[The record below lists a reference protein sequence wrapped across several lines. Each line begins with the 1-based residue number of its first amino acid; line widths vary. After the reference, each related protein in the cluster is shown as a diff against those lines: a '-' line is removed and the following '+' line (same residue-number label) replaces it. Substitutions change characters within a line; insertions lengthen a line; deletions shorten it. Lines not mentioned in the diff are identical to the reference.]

1 MNEINLIDETIDINL
16 TLTYHLSIKL
26 LQDGFS
32 FSILDTVRNKY
43 IAISHYIVD
52 LKIETF
58 SDKFEKIID
67 SNELLQRNFKSVYVM
82 CCFSKFTQVPAPL
95 FDASKVDSIF
105 NFLHEKDDDEE
116 LLHNKLDISGTYLIF
131 AIKKNYLDLI
141 SKQFPN
147 AKFFH
152 YSLPIIENKLMLYK
166 NKQQQKVF
174 VNINKSSF
182 DILVIDCNK
191 MLLFNTYMIENEDD
205 FIYFILYVFEQL
217 ALNPEDVEVIFMGN
231 TKKDDL
237 YFQKARKYIRNLKF
251 DKYDD
256 YYTYSYVF
264 YELPAYVYSNFLNLH
279 KCVS

>member
-16 TLTYHLSIKL
+16 TLTYHLSIQL

-43 IAISHYIVD
+43 IAIKHFNIDQKTES
-52 LKIETF
+52 LSAQF
-58 SDKFEKIID
+58 QKIID
-67 SNELLQRNFKSVYVM
+67 SDELLQKNFKSVYVM
-82 CCFSKFTQVPAPL
+82 CAFSKCTQVPAPL
-95 FDASKVDSIF
+95 FDVNKLNTIF

-116 LLHNKLDISGTYLIF
+116 LLYNKLNISGTYLIYS
-131 AIKKNYLDLI
+131 IKKTYLELI
-141 SKQFPN
+141 STQYPN

-152 YSLPIIENKLMLYK
+152 YSLPIIENKIMLYK

-182 DILVIDCNK
+182 DIMVIDCNK
-191 MLLFNTYMIENEDD
+191 MLLFNTYVIDNDDD
-205 FIYFILYVFEQL
+205 FIYFFLYVFEQL
-217 ALNPEDVEVIFMGN
+217 ALNPEEVEVIFMGN

-256 YYTYSYVF
+256 YYTYSYIF
-264 YELPAYVYSNFLNLH
+264 YELPAYIYSNFLNLH